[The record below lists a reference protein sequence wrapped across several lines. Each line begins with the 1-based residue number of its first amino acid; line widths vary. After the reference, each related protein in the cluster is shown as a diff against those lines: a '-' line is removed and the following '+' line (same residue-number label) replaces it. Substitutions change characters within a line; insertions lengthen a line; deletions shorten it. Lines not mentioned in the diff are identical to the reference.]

1 MDGLFT
7 YARGDHQSLAVL
19 EFRIYV
25 LYHHHLSVADIKR
38 LDDLLLERL
47 AESAFSK
54 LQEIQFFFLAGFRL
68 WTSKLF
74 ALECKHHVDSTRKAD
89 PRGLSCR
96 FFRGN
101 VFFTSGLLTMIRNAN
116 GCVVSGDSE
125 IFMERKT
132 LRSKFGCTL
141 GNFSRTDEF
150 KPRRI
155 NPQRFFSPTLHL
167 QNCIRIYFFSSL
179 YFFPSSGP
187 LPPS

>member
-1 MDGLFT
+1 M
-7 YARGDHQSLAVL
+7 
-19 EFRIYV
+19 
-25 LYHHHLSVADIKR
+25 ADIKR

-54 LQEIQFFFLAGFRL
+54 LQEIQFFFLAEFRL

-116 GCVVSGDSE
+116 GCVVSGDSK
-125 IFMERKT
+125 ISME
-132 LRSKFGCTL
+132 
-141 GNFSRTDEF
+141 
-150 KPRRI
+150 
-155 NPQRFFSPTLHL
+155 
-167 QNCIRIYFFSSL
+167 
-179 YFFPSSGP
+179 
-187 LPPS
+187 